1 MELVGRQAQLNLL
14 ARLLS
19 ESRRRGSAVLV
30 RGPAGIGKSA
40 LLAEAAILAEAR
52 GCRVLRTSGVEAES
66 DIPYAG
72 LQLLLRPLAAG
83 RSELAAPHRQAL
95 DAA

>member
-1 MELVGRQAQLNLL
+1 MELAGRQAQPDLL

-19 ESRRRGSAVLV
+19 ESRSRGSAVLV

-40 LLAEAAILAEAR
+40 LLAEAAVLAEA
-52 GCRVLRTSGVEAES
+52 GGYGLLRTSGVEAES

-72 LQLLLRPLAAG
+72 L
-83 RSELAAPHRQAL
+83 
-95 DAA
+95 